1 MLRITALSDFV
12 GAINQKH
19 LIALAAISIL
29 LATAM
34 EIAGRGQTRPLM
46 AVLNTCTIG
55 VSLLTLSF
63 FVFASR
69 NSVLIPRYGSSDLF
83 MSVFLVVCGMM
94 LWTLAMASL
103 TEPSFFHPVFL
114 ILGGVTSL
122 VFSGLLAVL
131 LPLAHK
137 IHVLLS

>member
-19 LIALAAISIL
+19 LISLAAISIV

-34 EIAGRGQTRPLM
+34 EIAWRGPMRPLM
-46 AVLNTCTIG
+46 AVLNTFTIG
-55 VSLLTLSF
+55 VLLLTLSF

-83 MSVFLVVCGMM
+83 LSVLLVVLGFM
-94 LWTLAMASL
+94 LWILAMKSL
-103 TEPSFFHPVFL
+103 TEPGFFHPVFL
-114 ILGGVTSL
+114 ILGAVTSL

-137 IHVLLS
+137 IHVWLS

>member
-19 LIALAAISIL
+19 LIALVAISIV
-29 LATAM
+29 LATTM
-34 EIAGRGQTRPLM
+34 EFVGRGQTRPLM
-46 AVLNTCTIG
+46 AVLNACTIG
-55 VSLLTLSF
+55 MLLLTLSF

-83 MSVFLVVCGMM
+83 LSVLLVVIGFM
-94 LWTLAMASL
+94 LWILAMKSL
-103 TEPSFFHPVFL
+103 AEPGFFHPVFM

-137 IHVLLS
+137 IHVWLS